1 MRGEIDGDE
10 RPKSGLH
17 VGDAEREPIESAQA
31 ATRPRDPRLS
41 EQRPLRRTFM
51 AFDPASVGAA
61 GIAGCRCARQDY
73 RSGAATS
80 LDGMV
85 RSVPTAPTTTT
96 GSPRLYSGA
105 SRTWLRVSSRVIDPG
120 FPAGAK
126 FNACQSTA
134 TLREPMPRNPPK
146 SMMAAW
152 TWPSRLTM
160 ISTIRPMSSPVL
172 PRTLLPRIV
181 ETS

>member
-17 VGDAEREPIESAQA
+17 VGHAEREPIESAQA
-31 ATRPRDPRLS
+31 AAGGGGGGLRG
-41 EQRPLRRTFM
+41 QRPLRGGFVT
-51 AFDPASVGAA
+51 FDPASVGAA
-61 GIAGCRCARQDY
+61 GIAGCRSARQDY
-73 RSGAATS
+73 RPGAAAS
-80 LDGMV
+80 LGGMV
-85 RSVPTAPTTTT
+85 CSVPTAPTTTT
-96 GSPRLYSGA
+96 GSPRLYSGPT
-105 SRTWLRVSSRVIDPG
+105 RTRCRSVSKETDPV

-134 TLREPMPRNPPK
+134 TLRDPMPRNPPK

-152 TWPSRLTM
+152 TCPSRLTM

-172 PRTLLPRIV
+172 LRTLLPRIV